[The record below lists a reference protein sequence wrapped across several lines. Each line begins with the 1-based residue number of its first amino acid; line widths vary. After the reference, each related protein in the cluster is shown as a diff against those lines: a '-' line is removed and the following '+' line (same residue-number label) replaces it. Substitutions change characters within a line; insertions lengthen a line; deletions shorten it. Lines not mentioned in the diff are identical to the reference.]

1 MTTEQSTPRVWIH
14 PAKFWAATRLMSAE
28 QVKDLAEA
36 IARMVEE
43 NDLHALS
50 QFKFVSLESPFRRKA
65 A

>member
-1 MTTEQSTPRVWIH
+1 MTPRVWIH
-14 PAKFWAATRLMSAE
+14 PGKFWAATRLMSAE

-43 NDLHALS
+43 NDLHGLS
-50 QFKFVSLESPFRRKA
+50 QFKFVSFESPLRQKA